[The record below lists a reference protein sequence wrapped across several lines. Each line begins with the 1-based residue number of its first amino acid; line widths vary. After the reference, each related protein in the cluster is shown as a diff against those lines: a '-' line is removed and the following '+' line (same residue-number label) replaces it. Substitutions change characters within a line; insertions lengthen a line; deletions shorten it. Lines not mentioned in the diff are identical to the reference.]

1 MKPKSISVRL
11 GLMGA
16 GHMGGSIVGGLLQK
30 KLLGSS
36 RVTIYEKL
44 EDKKKEFVKK
54 WKTSAAS
61 SIKGLVVPSDVLIL
75 AIKPQDLV
83 AAGAELQPYLNQK
96 KLIISIL
103 AGTPLSKLKK
113 ILGTKCR
120 IVRAM
125 PNLGA
130 SVGRSVTAFCG
141 NVSAGDF
148 KTTQQ
153 IFEGCGVAFKTEE
166 RHLDLVTA
174 LSGSGPAY
182 FFYLMEAIEKKA
194 LKSGLP
200 EVIAKILAVETAA
213 GAGLLAA
220 SSKYSPAELRT
231 MVTSRGGTTEAAL
244 RVLERNNTEDI
255 FESAFQAACQ
265 RAAELAES

>member
-1 MKPKSISVRL
+1 MKRTSISIRL
-11 GLMGA
+11 GLIGA
-16 GHMGGSIVGGLLQK
+16 GHMGGSIIGGLLQK

-36 RVTIYEKL
+36 KVTIYEKL
-44 EDKKKEFVKK
+44 EDKKREFVKK
-54 WKTSAAS
+54 WKTSSALSMKELVS
-61 SIKGLVVPSDVLIL
+61 STDVLIL
-75 AIKPQDLV
+75 AIKPQDLAV
-83 AAGAELQPYLNQK
+83 AGAELQPYLNQK
-96 KLIISIL
+96 KLVISIL
-103 AGTPLSKLKK
+103 AGTPLSKLKEN
-113 ILGTKCR
+113 LGAKCKV
-120 IVRAM
+120 VRAM

-141 NVSAGDF
+141 NVPPKDF
-148 KTTQQ
+148 KVTQQ

-166 RHLDLVTA
+166 KYLDLVTA

-213 GAGLLAA
+213 GAGLLAS
-220 SSKYSPAELRT
+220 SSKHSPAELRT
-231 MVTSRGGTTEAAL
+231 MVTSKGGTTEAAL
-244 RVLERNNTEDI
+244 KVLERNNTEDI

-265 RAAELAES
+265 RAAELAGS